1 MTTENLTI
9 CGIKDYEKKNIF
21 KIIRLDRLK
30 NNTCSYVFI
39 GEQPRDVKQSLSN
52 LELTG
57 KSDGLLK
64 SHFKQYY
71 DIITKHKTQR
81 FKFIYQHIYEDDTI
95 TTIRKKIFCFMSN
108 NKDILLPK
116 NQELWI
122 IYGSGT
128 KILGPTWTNIEGR
141 PSLLQKEIVPDYKN
155 FVAKDGHT
163 ILVEHAVNIND
174 QTLYDATNGIRFEN
188 GEIYLHMLNDEMEY
202 CRSIG
207 KKVNDILVNGY
218 FIKYWAGAL
227 IEYDPDIIY
236 KEMERLKPLIKAEDK

>member
-1 MTTENLTI
+1 MTTI
-9 CGIKDYEKKNIF
+9 CGIKDYEKMNIF

-30 NNTCSYVFI
+30 TNTCSYVFV

-57 KSDGLLK
+57 KPDALIK
-64 SHFKQYY
+64 SHFKKYY
-71 DIITKHKTQR
+71 DIITKHKTQH

-95 TTIRKKIFCFMSN
+95 TAIRKKIFCFMST
-108 NKDILLPK
+108 NKDIILPE
-116 NQELWI
+116 NQELWV

-163 ILVEHAVNIND
+163 ILVEHVVNIND
-174 QTLYDATNGIRFEN
+174 QTLYDATNGLRFEN
-188 GEIYLHMLNDEMEY
+188 GDIYLHVLNDEMEY

-207 KKVNDILVNGY
+207 KNVDDILVNGY
-218 FIKYWAGAL
+218 FIK
-227 IEYDPDIIY
+227 ID
-236 KEMERLKPLIKAEDK
+236 